1 MRLAEA
7 ALRRTGHE
15 PTYALSGGGA
25 DANVFNLRGLACL
38 NLANGMAEIH
48 TPQEHIAVADLEG
61 MVEVT
66 LALLDGGAWRLASAA
81 APSPRCWS
89 GTTAWRGSRWTATP
103 CVAYPRLTGPVA
115 LGDEVVVNTQA
126 RDLGLGSGGFDVLY
140 VNLTRGLGLA
150 AEPDAH
156 VMKLP
161 YTPGQAAV
169 RHVEEWSGLDESS
182 STACRSSAARCTARS
197 RRSVRR

>member
-1 MRLAEA
+1 MLDACSFAASLAGCEVEAEVTRGFHGYRFAKADEPVRLAEA

-48 TPQEHIAVADLEG
+48 TPQEHIAVADLEE

-81 APSPRCWS
+81 ARSPRCWS
-89 GTTAWRGSRWTATP
+89 ATTAWRGSRWTGRP
-103 CVAYPRLTGPVA
+103 A
-115 LGDEVVVNTQA
+115 LRTHG
-126 RDLGLGSGGFDVLY
+126 
-140 VNLTRGLGLA
+140 
-150 AEPDAH
+150 
-156 VMKLP
+156 
-161 YTPGQAAV
+161 
-169 RHVEEWSGLDESS
+169 
-182 STACRSSAARCTARS
+182 
-197 RRSVRR
+197 